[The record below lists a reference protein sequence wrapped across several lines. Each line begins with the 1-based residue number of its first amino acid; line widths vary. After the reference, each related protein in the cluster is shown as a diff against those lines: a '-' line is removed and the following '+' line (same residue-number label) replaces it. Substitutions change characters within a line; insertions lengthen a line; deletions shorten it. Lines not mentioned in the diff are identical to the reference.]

1 MSKQDKPTH
10 CAGCGTELLG
20 KFCHKCGEKR
30 LNRSDYSLQGFIA
43 DVFEKFTHFDSK
55 FVRSFKALVWPPG
68 RMTADY
74 LNGRRKQ
81 YVKPLSFFFVIN
93 LIYFLSIGWNAIRT
107 YESPLQ
113 NQFRNPYGQI
123 VHKMVDA
130 RFGAASEAEKQ
141 AFETRFDGQNHLLS
155 KSLLVLMAPMMAAG
169 LALLFF
175 RKKWYFGE
183 HLIVA
188 LHLHSLLILM
198 NILVGV
204 ALKGNIVYGLFG
216 RSVGSVWT
224 ELLEPLLLF
233 SVLAAFTFRTVY
245 GVGIFPSIL
254 KGFFLGPMYFGMLV
268 IYRFLLFL
276 ITFYASI

>member
-30 LNRSDYSLQGFIA
+30 LNRSDYSLQGFVA

-55 FVRSFKALVWPPG
+55 FARSFKALVWPPG

-74 LNGRRKQ
+74 LNGRRKR

-93 LIYFLSIGWNAIRT
+93 LIYFLSIGWNAMRT

-113 NQFRNPYGQI
+113 NQFRNPYGALALR
-123 VHKMVDA
+123 MTDA
-130 RFGAASEAEKQ
+130 RLAGAADAERQ
-141 AFETRFDGQNHLLS
+141 AFETRFDAQNHLLS
-155 KSLLVLMAPMMAAG
+155 KSLLVLMAPMLAAG

-183 HLIVA
+183 HLIAA
-188 LHLHSLLILM
+188 LHLHSLLVLTNIVVGIL
-198 NILVGV
+198 LR
-204 ALKGNIVYGLFG
+204 GNIVYGLTG
-216 RSVGSVWT
+216 YPVSGLWL
-224 ELLEPLLLF
+224 ELLEPLFLYTAL
-233 SVLAAFTFRTVY
+233 SAFTFRTVY
-245 GVGIFPSIL
+245 GAGAIHAGL
-254 KGFFLGPMYFGMLV
+254 KGLSLGFIYFTILV
-268 IYRFLLFL
+268 LYRFLLFL
-276 ITFYASI
+276 ISFYASV